1 MMRKIKPKNHT
12 TITAKSEQKRKENEI
27 KNVKPRF
34 YYLDIRDFGLG
45 YGLAMTTP
53 HPPVA
58 K

>member
-27 KNVKPRF
+27 INVKPRF

-45 YGLAMTTP
+45 YT
-53 HPPVA
+53 V
-58 K
+58 